1 MILCLLTDPPERTI
15 DDTSVQDFKD
25 LLNLNLVNYFIFCKV
40 SCIYTVAQIIAAWY
54 NYYYYFQK

>member
-1 MILCLLTDPPERTI
+1 MFMMILCLLTDPPERTI

-40 SCIYTVAQIIAAWY
+40 SCI
-54 NYYYYFQK
+54 

>member
-1 MILCLLTDPPERTI
+1 MFIMILCLLTDPPERTI

-40 SCIYTVAQIIAAWY
+40 SGVLIQIIET
-54 NYYYYFQK
+54 Q